1 MKLQEYWDEQAGAW
15 AAFARTEGYDVAHAQ
30 LNFPGFL
37 RVLPPPGRAALDVGC
52 GEGRVGAEL
61 ERRGYR
67 VVGVDSSPRMVELAR
82 ERHEAVVADA
92 TALPF
97 DDGAFDLAIAYM
109 SLMNMDDLEGALPE
123 VARVLEPGG
132 RFCFAVTH
140 PFATAG
146 SFASGEPDAPYV
158 VAGSYFEGPDRTWE
172 SDRDG
177 IRFRFVDRVIPLE
190 RYTRAL
196 EAEGLLIEA
205 LREPAPP
212 PDFVADAPSMARHL
226 RIPLFLHVRAVKR

>member
-1 MKLQEYWDEQAGAW
+1 MG
-15 AAFARTEGYDVAHAQ
+15 
-30 LNFPGFL
+30 
-37 RVLPPPGRAALDVGC
+37 
-52 GEGRVGAEL
+52 
-61 ERRGYR
+61 
-67 VVGVDSSPRMVELAR
+67 
-82 ERHEAVVADA
+82 
-92 TALPF
+92 
-97 DDGAFDLAIAYM
+97 
-109 SLMNMDDLEGALPE
+109 
-123 VARVLEPGG
+123 
-132 RFCFAVTH
+132 
-140 PFATAG
+140 
-146 SFASGEPDAPYV
+146 
-158 VAGSYFEGPDRTWE
+158 E